1 MAVVVHVAKDNLFK
15 GSTGFLSGS
24 LRKQQQT
31 KLINM
36 KIVKVLAI
44 TLAAAGVAVSASCGS
59 ASAPAEV
66 APIVQNVK

>member
-1 MAVVVHVAKDNLFK
+1 MWINTLFK
-15 GSTGFLSGS
+15 SLLAKLLGS

-44 TLAAAGVAVSASCGS
+44 ALAAAGVAVSASCGS
-59 ASAPAEV
+59 ASAPAQ
-66 APIVQNVK
+66 APVQVEISK